1 MLSGLPDLDLDGDL
15 DLLSE
20 DDLLLSDDLDLD
32 LSGKQILYIPCE
44 YFIALPVGIRVRVD
58 TFSFL

>member
-32 LSGKQILYIPCE
+32 LSGKDTI
-44 YFIALPVGIRVRVD
+44 FIYSVLIFYCITCWNQSQSRH
-58 TFSFL
+58 L

>member
-32 LSGKQILYIPCE
+32 LSGKQILYITCE
-44 YFIALPVGIRVRVD
+44 YFI
-58 TFSFL
+58 